1 MDLGEKLTAISSRV
15 YSSAR
20 DQLSMS
26 GVSPSL
32 AVVIME
38 NVLAR
43 FQADAY
49 RKINAEREMEEA
61 REMARAEQ
69 EQKAAEAAK
78 AEAEQ
83 QAEIETDED

>member
-1 MDLGEKLTAISSRV
+1 MDLGEKMTAISSRV

-26 GVSPSL
+26 GVSPTL

-61 REMARAEQ
+61 REMARAEK

-83 QAEIETDED
+83 AEIETDED

>member
-1 MDLGEKLTAISSRV
+1 MDLGEKMTAISSRV

-26 GVSPSL
+26 GVSPTL

-38 NVLAR
+38 NVLSKFREA
-43 FQADAY
+43 AY
-49 RKINAEREMEEA
+49 REINAEREMEEA
-61 REMARAEQ
+61 RERARAEQ

-83 QAEIETDED
+83 AEIETDED

>member
-20 DQLSMS
+20 EQLSMS
-26 GVSPSL
+26 GVSPTL

-38 NVLAR
+38 NVLSK
-43 FQADAY
+43 FQAAAY
-49 RKINAEREMEEA
+49 REINAEREMEEA
-61 REMARAEQ
+61 RERARAEQ

-83 QAEIETDED
+83 AEIETDEE

>member
-1 MDLGEKLTAISSRV
+1 MDLGEKMTAISSRV

-26 GVSPSL
+26 GVSPTL

-43 FQADAY
+43 FQTDAY

-61 REMARAEQ
+61 REMARVEK

-83 QAEIETDED
+83 AEIETDED